1 LLEKLL
7 APFCTWESIIFVLPD
22 RVLVRRAGRGLPGRI
37 AGVFEQE
44 YDLGPEGD
52 LSTVLS
58 LARTSMPSGS
68 AGLCMLGLPL
78 RHFSLASFTL
88 PAAAA
93 RNLDEAVRY
102 ALMRHLPYDPE
113 AARITYQSRE
123 DGERLD
129 IFTLA
134 IPDKALSAF
143 LKAAASAGMT
153 VQEVFPSLLYWAR
166 KKGEGIYVSL
176 SAGYSEILV
185 HSGARGFLHTWAE
198 DEDLFVQEAEKLL
211 SSMPNLPADLYLWGA
226 RDDAGAILDRMGLKP
241 GKAVVLNL
249 AHVRGDPGDKGYLQ
263 GISID
268 VLPPKIRRQQKA
280 AAYLAVVGLA
290 FFLLAV
296 AFWPLGGYLGH
307 KRYLDGLEQKIAET
321 APMAQEQRELAEK
334 NLELKEKI
342 TALANRQKAYPQ
354 VLEILAEVT
363 RVVPETAWLS
373 SFTCF
378 ETQVDIQG
386 EADSA
391 TAVLEAMED
400 SLLFSRVRFSAPVTR
415 TGERDRFSL
424 EAVVSP

>member
-1 LLEKLL
+1 MLEKLL

-52 LSTVLS
+52 LSSVLS

-88 PAAAA
+88 PAAAG

-166 KKGEGIYVSL
+166 RKGEGIYVSL
-176 SAGYSEILV
+176 SGNYSEILV

-226 RDDAGAILDRMGLKP
+226 RDDAGAILDRMGLNP
-241 GKAVVLNL
+241 GKAVALNL
-249 AHVRGDPGDKGYLQ
+249 AHVRDDPGDKFLQ

-296 AFWPLGGYLGH
+296 AFWPLGGSLGH
-307 KRYLDGLEQKIAET
+307 KRYLAGLEQKIAET

-354 VLEILAEVT
+354 ALEILAEVT

-373 SFTCF
+373 SFACF

-400 SLLFSRVRFSAPVTR
+400 SFLFSRVRFSAPVTR